1 MTNLR
6 ATQREVVGNGQTTQL
21 MHEQIQVGD
30 TIDALFSDSST
41 HICKVLS
48 IDGHMVKCELPNGQ
62 IMWAAKSVCKIVK
75 KHSN

>member
-1 MTNLR
+1 MP
-6 ATQREVVGNGQTTQL
+6 
-21 MHEQIQVGD
+21 EQIQIGD
-30 TIDALFSDSST
+30 IVDALFSDNST

-62 IMWAAKSVCKIVK
+62 IMWTTMSVCKIVK